1 MAGFVD
7 CTKYNKE
14 QQEQD
19 IRIDNLE
26 KRGIVHD
33 ETLKGSGIDE
43 KSPLGLNTSNE
54 KDNAIKADKNGV
66 YVKRLRATS

>member
-19 IRIDNLE
+19 TRIDNLE
-26 KRGIVHD
+26 KREIVHD
-33 ETLKGSGIDE
+33 ETCLLYT
-43 KSPLGLNTSNE
+43 SPSPR
-54 KDNAIKADKNGV
+54 D
-66 YVKRLRATS
+66 S